1 MNLVCAAGTTGLPG
15 GEGTVLADPEP
26 GGMAMKLQT
35 LARVATVVAVVL
47 GMSTMPVVAK
57 PGGGSKAKTP
67 VKTTPK
73 ASVKTTPKAS
83 VKTAPK
89 ASVKTAP
96 KGGAMAHG
104 PKSTTHASKPAK
116 AVKPVKA
123 TSPTTHGN
131 SAKGTGTGS
140 TATTPTTTTTPPT
153 KAQLLLAKNTKLRE
167 KLMTR
172 LPAGTDID
180 AAAAGF
186 KNLGQFVAAVNV
198 SNNLGLSFDA
208 LKARMTG
215 TDPVS
220 LGQAIQQVKGLDATT
235 ATTTAQTAL
244 TQADREIQST
254 TTVTTTT
261 RTKGKAKPRS

>member
-1 MNLVCAAGTTGLPG
+1 
-15 GEGTVLADPEP
+15 
-26 GGMAMKLQT
+26 MKLQT
-35 LARVATVVAVVL
+35 LARAAAVLAVVL
-47 GMSTMPVVAK
+47 GMSTVPVVAK
-57 PGGGSKAKTP
+57 PGGGSKPKTP
-67 VKTTPK
+67 VKTTPKVSVKTTPKTSVKTTPRASVKTAPK

-89 ASVKTAP
+89 
-96 KGGAMAHG
+96 GGA
-104 PKSTTHASKPAK
+104 AK

-131 SAKGTGTGS
+131 STKGTGTGT
-140 TATTPTTTTTPPT
+140 TATTPTTTTTTPT

>member
-1 MNLVCAAGTTGLPG
+1 
-15 GEGTVLADPEP
+15 
-26 GGMAMKLQT
+26 MKLQT
-35 LARVATVVAVVL
+35 LARVATVVAVAFS
-47 GMSTMPVVAK
+47 MSTVPVVAK

-73 ASVKTTPKAS
+73 VS

-89 ASVKTAP
+89 VSVKTAP
-96 KGGAMAHG
+96 KGGAMTHGAATSGSHRPVSTAHG

-116 AVKPVKA
+116 SVKP

-131 SAKGTGTGS
+131 STKGSGTGS
-140 TATTPTTTTTPPT
+140 TATTTLTTTTPPT
-153 KAQLLLAKNTKLRE
+153 KAQQLLAKNTKLRE
-167 KLMTR
+167 KLLTR

-180 AAAAGF
+180 LAASEF
-186 KNLGQFVAAVNV
+186 RNLGQFVAAVNV

-254 TTVTTTT
+254 TTVTTTKT
-261 RTKGKAKPRS
+261 KAKAKAKTRS